1 MTNKDARWFDS
12 HPTMDEMER
21 RLVEAG
27 LPVDPTLWTAEQ
39 MQLATKVLNSGEAR

>member
-1 MTNKDARWFDS
+1 MTN
-12 HPTMDEMER
+12 MDEMER

-39 MQLATKVLNSGEAR
+39 MQQAAKVLNSNNEVR